1 MKKIT
6 DKTLN
11 SSSLSERLN
20 LYYTGTVTSSTV
32 YSLGQTEIKR
42 ERERERERERGRERE
57 RAGNKR
63 LTSCLFFS

>member
-6 DKTLN
+6 DKTLS

-32 YSLGQTEIKR
+32 YSLGQREIKR
-42 ERERERERERGRERE
+42 KRKREGEREREREREEE
-57 RAGNKR
+57 I
-63 LTSCLFFS
+63 SV